1 MRTPALAGSLMYT
14 ARTTR
19 WRAGKVNKIILSLI
33 ARERATDA
41 SNVPQNASFLSLRA
55 QIYALAFPF
64 SRFREEMFAAH
75 TAGRNLYDIIWIARG
90 KPKAPTENERVIS
103 QFQKAI
109 KNAPRPSTR
118 TMSCVIR
125 SRDCSSPDRDG
136 HHGPEIRASPV
147 PLVRVYR
154 SAPG

>member
-1 MRTPALAGSLMYT
+1 LPAHLCTLPGQPDGALEKLT
-14 ARTTR
+14 
-19 WRAGKVNKIILSLI
+19 KIILSLI

-109 KNAPRPSTR
+109 KNAPETEYTDDELRDPFERLLFTRP
-118 TMSCVIR
+118 
-125 SRDCSSPDRDG
+125 
-136 HHGPEIRASPV
+136 
-147 PLVRVYR
+147 
-154 SAPG
+154 